1 MLTPFL
7 LPKQPLQHTVVLA
20 EDQLPALAHAVATV
34 AYPHM
39 VLSLEGG
46 LGAGKTT
53 FVRHL
58 GEALGIPVRVT
69 SPTFVYYN
77 QYPVA
82 TTATGVQQLIHADCY
97 RLAEATETA
106 VDPPTDNWLV
116 SELLT
121 LQQQAPTVLV
131 VEWGS
136 VVATQLQPCMTH
148 HLQITT
154 VQQDD
159 DTLVPDD
166 DALAVRQYQWF
177 GSHPLTLE
185 ITPSE

>member
-1 MLTPFL
+1 MLMPFL
-7 LPKQPLQHTVVLA
+7 LPKQPLQHTIVLA
-20 EDQLPALAHAVATV
+20 EDQLPALARAVATV

-77 QYPVA
+77 QYPVS
-82 TTATGVQQLIHADCY
+82 TTATGVQQLVHADCY
-97 RLAEATETA
+97 RLAEATEA
-106 VDPPTDNWLV
+106 VADPSTTDNWLV

-121 LQQQAPTVLV
+121 VQQQAPTVLV

-136 VVATQLQPCMTH
+136 VVAAQLQPCITH

-159 DTLVPDD
+159 DD

-177 GSHPLTLE
+177 GSNPLTLE
-185 ITPSE
+185 STPSE

>member
-53 FVRHL
+53 FVRYL
-58 GEALGIPVRVT
+58 GEALGMPVRVT

-82 TTATGVQQLIHADCY
+82 TTATGVQQLVHADCY

-106 VDPPTDNWLV
+106 IEPTTDNWLV

-121 LQQQAPTVLV
+121 LQQQAPTLLV

-136 VVATQLQPCMTH
+136 VVATQLQPCITH

-159 DTLVPDD
+159 TLTPDD
-166 DALAVRQYQWF
+166 ESVVRQYQWF
-177 GSHPLTLE
+177 GSHPLMLE
-185 ITPSE
+185 IAPSE